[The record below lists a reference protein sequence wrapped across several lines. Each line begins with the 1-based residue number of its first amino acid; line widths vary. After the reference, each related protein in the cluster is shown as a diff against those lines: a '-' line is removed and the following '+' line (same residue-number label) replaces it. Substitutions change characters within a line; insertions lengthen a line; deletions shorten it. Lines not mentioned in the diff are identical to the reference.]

1 VHICDGTSYLINIV
15 LIFSVLYIWVFISS
29 GFLAIGVNLDSLVFS
44 FEGRYSKNDICQ
56 TMIDLE
62 LDSKEEEATTH
73 RPSSSIEMKL
83 SLPKDPPSV
92 ETALKTLS
100 TALNF

>member
-1 VHICDGTSYLINIV
+1 
-15 LIFSVLYIWVFISS
+15 
-29 GFLAIGVNLDSLVFS
+29 
-44 FEGRYSKNDICQ
+44 
-56 TMIDLE
+56 MIDLE

-100 TALNF
+100 TAPKFLTILEVFSVHKKQLGVCPETG

>member
-1 VHICDGTSYLINIV
+1 
-15 LIFSVLYIWVFISS
+15 
-29 GFLAIGVNLDSLVFS
+29 
-44 FEGRYSKNDICQ
+44 
-56 TMIDLE
+56 MIDLE